1 MRHARPLALVAAAAA
16 LVLLLAGC
24 GVGAGSPSP
33 ATPATPQPT
42 ADVGASPGS
51 GSPGTARPAGAGI
64 AVDGKVM
71 GRADA
76 PVTIEIWSDFQ
87 CPFCALF
94 THTQEPELVR
104 GPVAAGEV
112 RLVYRDYAFLGQES
126 QDAAVAASCAADQDA
141 FWLFADF
148 LYGTQQG
155 ENQGRFSAEFLAS
168 LAEFIGLDLTKYGS
182 CVADPAKQTEI
193 VASTQEGVKIG
204 IASTPTLRIIGPV
217 STELVTGFK
226 PWPEL
231 LKSLDRVT
239 GRAPATPRPTP
250 TPAVTPAPAPSA
262 APTAAPSPAVSTPS
276 PSAASPSASM
286 ASPSPT
292 P

>member
-1 MRHARPLALVAAAAA
+1 MRFTRPLTIAAAAAA
-16 LVLLLAGC
+16 LLLVVGC
-24 GVGAGSPSP
+24 GASAGSPSP
-33 ATPATPQPT
+33 AAPETPRST
-42 ADVGASPGS
+42 AAVGASPS
-51 GSPGTARPAGAGI
+51 AAAPGTARPAMAGI

-71 GRADA
+71 GRPDA

-126 QDAAVAASCAADQDA
+126 LDAAVAASCAADQDA

-168 LAEFIGLDLTKYGS
+168 LAEFIGLDLAKYGS
-182 CVADPAKQTEI
+182 CVADPAKPTEI

-204 IASTPTLRIIGPV
+204 IGSTPTLRIIGPV
-217 STELVTGFK
+217 STELVKGFK
-226 PWPEL
+226 SWPEL

-239 GRAPATPRPTP
+239 GRAPATPTPSP
-250 TPAVTPAPAPSA
+250 TPAVTPAPS
-262 APTAAPSPAVSTPS
+262 AAPSPTP
-276 PSAASPSASM
+276 
-286 ASPSPT
+286 
-292 P
+292 

>member
-1 MRHARPLALVAAAAA
+1 MGHARPLAVVAAAAA

-24 GVGAGSPSP
+24 GAGAGSPSP
-33 ATPATPQPT
+33 ATPGTPQPT

-51 GSPGTARPAGAGI
+51 GPPGSGPPGTARPAGAGI

-126 QDAAVAASCAADQDA
+126 LDAAVAASCAADQDA

-168 LAEFIGLDLTKYGS
+168 LAEFIGLDLAKYGS

-193 VASTQEGVKIG
+193 VASTQEGIRIG
-204 IASTPTLRIIGPV
+204 VASTPTLRIIGPV
-217 STELVTGFK
+217 SAELVKGFK
-226 PWPEL
+226 SWPEL

-239 GRAPATPRPTP
+239 GRAPATPRPTA
-250 TPAVTPAPAPSA
+250 TPSA
-262 APTAAPSPAVSTPS
+262 PM
-276 PSAASPSASM
+276 ASPSAST
-286 ASPSPT
+286 ASPSPA

>member
-1 MRHARPLALVAAAAA
+1 
-16 LVLLLAGC
+16 
-24 GVGAGSPSP
+24 
-33 ATPATPQPT
+33 
-42 ADVGASPGS
+42 
-51 GSPGTARPAGAGI
+51 
-64 AVDGKVM
+64 M

-126 QDAAVAASCAADQDA
+126 LDAAVAASCAADQDA

-168 LAEFIGLDLTKYGS
+168 LAEFIGLDPAKYRS
-182 CVADPAKQTEI
+182 CVADPAKRAEI

-204 IASTPTLRIIGPV
+204 IGSTPTLRIIGPV

-231 LKSLDRVT
+231 LRSLDRVT
-239 GRAPATPRPTP
+239 GRAPATPRPTA
-250 TPAVTPAPAPSA
+250 TPSA
-262 APTAAPSPAVSTPS
+262 SM
-276 PSAASPSASM
+276 ASPSASM
-286 ASPSPT
+286 ASPSPAPT
-292 P
+292 PTPAATPAPAPSAVPTAAPSASTAAPSASTASPSPAP